1 MNKERL
7 QYLLT
12 RYRERSITA
21 QETQELLDATAF
33 PPDEE
38 LLAAVATLMQEDAMA
53 ITPPVPEKDLQPLIA
68 NILAVDNTRI
78 AENKNQPSIIYRL
91 FGRRR
96 TAAAA
101 ILIAA
106 ALTAAVFYVLPR
118 LSSIKPTPVAGN
130 ISAGKQG
137 PVLTLADGTRV
148 TLDSVSNGVVAVQ
161 QGARV
166 VLKNGALAYHQ
177 ENTSAGETAY
187 NTMATPN
194 GRKFSIALP
203 DGSIAWL
210 NAASTI
216 RYPTNFTG
224 TERAVE
230 ITGEVFLEIAARANQ
245 PFKVYIK
252 NTGEITVLG
261 TSFNINAYNP
271 ARVKA
276 TLLTGKISLSAG
288 KYAHKAEQVILQPG
302 EQAQIEENGEITNKK
317 QVNTKQVTAWRY
329 DLFNFEDA
337 DLEEVLGQISRW
349 YDVNIITS
357 GPIPDIRFGGQVNNA
372 TPLPD
377 LLDILKAY
385 GVNCKLEG
393 RNLVVLPIP
402 AEK

>member
-1 MNKERL
+1 MDKERL
-7 QYLLT
+7 RYLLT
-12 RYRERSITA
+12 RYREQSITA
-21 QETQELLDATAF
+21 KETQELLDATAF
-33 PPDEE
+33 PQDEE
-38 LLAAVATLMQEDAMA
+38 LLAVVATLMQEDAMA

-68 NILAVDNTRI
+68 NILGVDNIRI
-78 AENKNQPSIIYRL
+78 AENKNQPAIIYRL

-106 ALTAAVFYVLPR
+106 AFTAALFYVLPR
-118 LSSIKPTPVAGN
+118 FSSTKHTPVAGN

-177 ENTSAGETAY
+177 ENTSARETAY

-194 GRKFSIALP
+194 GRKFSITLP
-203 DGSIAWL
+203 DGSVAWL

-230 ITGEVFLEIAARANQ
+230 VTGEVYLEIAARENQ
-245 PFKVYIK
+245 PFKVYIENK
-252 NTGEITVLG
+252 GEITVLG
-261 TSFNINAYNP
+261 TSFNINAYNT
-271 ARVKA
+271 ARIKT
-276 TLLTGKISLSAG
+276 TLLTGKISLAAD
-288 KYAHKAEQVILQPG
+288 KHTHNLQQVILQPG
-302 EQAQIEENGEITNKK
+302 EQALIEKDGKITNKK
-317 QVNTKQVTAWRY
+317 QVNTKQVIAWRY

-357 GPIPDIRFGGQVNNA
+357 GPIPDMRFGGQVNNA

-393 RNLVVLPIP
+393 RNLVVLPIS
-402 AEK
+402 EKK